1 MDKERIAALIKA
13 KRKEKGLTQAELA
26 EEIHVTEK
34 AVSRWETGRGTP
46 DISLLLPLSE
56 ALGIQV
62 EELLNGEESP
72 VQEIIT
78 YEEEKRKE
86 LTGKTMRKALLSFVL
101 SLLIFLIYLRYE
113 YDPSVELN
121 YLLRLALT
129 VIASVFVLYGNHI
142 LEEEWL
148 EKEEDRALLKKISLS
163 LVFAYYAVLMFNMTL
178 FARYHHGT
186 GLNLIPFRTI
196 LTILTSGNKYS
207 IFINILGNFII
218 YMPLSFFLMELF
230 HVKDFKRHTLVS
242 LLIIVITEVL
252 QYVTRSGV
260 ADIDDVILCTLGMII
275 FRLLYLKH
283 RAA

>member
-1 MDKERIAALIKA
+1 
-13 KRKEKGLTQAELA
+13 
-26 EEIHVTEK
+26 
-34 AVSRWETGRGTP
+34 
-46 DISLLLPLSE
+46 
-56 ALGIQV
+56 
-62 EELLNGEESP
+62 
-72 VQEIIT
+72 
-78 YEEEKRKE
+78 
-86 LTGKTMRKALLSFVL
+86 
-101 SLLIFLIYLRYE
+101 
-113 YDPSVELN
+113 
-121 YLLRLALT
+121 
-129 VIASVFVLYGNHI
+129 
-142 LEEEWL
+142 
-148 EKEEDRALLKKISLS
+148 
-163 LVFAYYAVLMFNMTL
+163 MFNMTL